1 MANTTN
7 PAKAGRAGAAKSPW
21 SKGPHASTPKAKA
34 SHAEYVKRG
43 KHMESRNAPK

>member
-21 SKGPHASTPKAKA
+21 SKGPHATTGKAKA
-34 SHAEYVKRG
+34 SYIQYRKRG
-43 KHMESRNAPK
+43 KAPGGTNAPE